1 MCPHHNNYYIVY
13 DELFLYPSITCFTQI
28 FPSLHQILMIFFV
41 IQIKLYHVKCQL
53 TLSNSYFDNLEFR
66 VLNVNLFCGF
76 SFLLRWIASA
86 RYAMYTLTFMLC
98 TSSYEPTR
106 VEKFG
111 RGAGGEGGMVPSH
124 KFFHWF
130 NYNCVNFLCNIPI
143 SNFIPLNFISI
154 LRSFLSSTVILIIF
168 TFVF

>member
-1 MCPHHNNYYIVY
+1 MSLIYSFVIHVEANFRSCFYDRRYGGRELQAEFPSPSIPTSPPQPLPPRCPPPCPTLSHPYMCPHHNNYYIVH

-76 SFLLRWIASA
+76 SFLLRWIA
-86 RYAMYTLTFMLC
+86 
-98 TSSYEPTR
+98 
-106 VEKFG
+106 
-111 RGAGGEGGMVPSH
+111 
-124 KFFHWF
+124 
-130 NYNCVNFLCNIPI
+130 
-143 SNFIPLNFISI
+143 
-154 LRSFLSSTVILIIF
+154 
-168 TFVF
+168 